1 MLTMPSGKKGIL
13 HKLLYG
19 DFPPPEAKAAPVA
32 PAVPFSNTGWYGSF
46 TTGGQMT
53 GGSLPVLYAGSRV
66 NYQQS
71 VGELEMSSAIMACVQ
86 YVQRVFP
93 EAPPRVVNRSDKGDE
108 AIPDHP
114 VTQLIDEPNP
124 YMSWETVSQALLADY
139 NVHGNAYLLKFRNG
153 AGIPAELW
161 YEPQISIRPTWDP
174 QGRQF
179 LTGYQVWRTGKWYPL
194 DDADVIHFRWS
205 QDPRNPRMGVSPLR
219 TVLRLVYNDEEAE
232 AYTASILHN
241 MGSPGAIISP
251 SGDKTIT
258 QDQAQALMTYFN
270 SRFTGDGRGSTMVAT
285 GGLQVATPSW
295 NPKDLD
301 LTAIHY
307 FSETRI
313 SGLMQVAAIVAGLG
327 VGLEHATYAN
337 YQAAREATYRGNI
350 VPTYTSFADTLTRSL
365 LRDDFNGQKDQFVE
379 FDTSN
384 VSALQ
389 EDATAVA
396 DRAAKLFTA
405 GIIDRAAALKMVDLE
420 SVPAD
425 DGIYLLPRGA
435 SFSDGSIAEPVSPVI
450 EKVNTEPGANNL
462 APAPVAT
469 NGNQPAA
476 AAQAAVP
483 IAARG
488 A

>member
-1 MLTMPSGKKGIL
+1 MRMAEKKRSL
-13 HKLLYG
+13 FSKFMFG

-32 PAVPFSNTGWYGSF
+32 PAVPFASTGFFGNF

-93 EAPPRVVNRSDKGDE
+93 EAPPRVVKRSDTGEE

-139 NVHGNAYLLKFRNG
+139 NVHGNAYLLKFRNA

-174 QGRQF
+174 AGQHF

-205 QDPRNPRMGVSPLR
+205 QDPRNPRMGLSPLR
-219 TVLRLVYNDEEAE
+219 AVLRLVYNDEEAE

-251 SGDKTIT
+251 SGDKTISK
-258 QDQAQALMTYFN
+258 DEAQALMTYFN

-350 VPTYTSFADTLTRSL
+350 MPTYKSFGDVLTRAL
-365 LRDDFNGQKDQFVE
+365 LRDDFNGQIGQFVE

-396 DRAAKLFTA
+396 DRATKLFFG
-405 GIIDRAAALKMVDLE
+405 GIIDRAAALRMVDLE
-420 SVPAD
+420 SRPED
-425 DGIYLLPRGA
+425 EGIYLLARGA
-435 SFSDGSIAEPVSPVI
+435 SFSDGSIAQPVRASTVP
-450 EKVNTEPGANNL
+450 VNTEPGAPN
-462 APAPVAT
+462 PPPTPAT

-476 AAQAAVP
+476 DAVAAAP
-483 IAARG
+483 LTR
-488 A
+488 